1 MIITP
6 LAIPYALML
15 QNQAAPTK
23 GLWTHSKKTTIR
35 TRFMVTTCLYR
46 IPNKRAMSRSTEMA
60 VIVDKD
66 TPEKIVLNR
75 NATYSSSRH
84 SSKVLWLIPVRVRA
98 IDTDCE
104 IKPAQRSVI
113 VRLKSNSLDGGLRL
127 FSLRSATRIKM
138 FARVVA
144 TERKPYMTVENIAK
158 AGR

>member
-1 MIITP
+1 MIVTP
-6 LAIPYALML
+6 LAIANALML
-15 QNQAAPTK
+15 QNETAPNK
-23 GLWTHSKKTTIR
+23 AHWTHGKKTIMR

-98 IDTDCE
+98 IDT
-104 IKPAQRSVI
+104 
-113 VRLKSNSLDGGLRL
+113 G
-127 FSLRSATRIKM
+127 
-138 FARVVA
+138 
-144 TERKPYMTVENIAK
+144 
-158 AGR
+158 